1 MVEAHTPTVRQ
12 MRSGIMPESF
22 QNARVYWEMYGGV
35 PPEGNDQHVQALNLN
50 MDVGGWAA
58 DDYAYF
64 QVSVYG
70 RKDINSPNL
79 STLYS
84 APIHRPTGS
93 IMWKPVRIAVANADT
108 DVRCVV
114 VKVELIEAT
123 FIEPDGSANVLTY
136 SDQYQD
142 ADAPP
147 WGIRIHEASL
157 YCSDLVRD
165 VRAHRVFADI
175 LAGRGFTY
183 SGPVATWTADQ
194 LEFSDIPKD
203 RWDALDD
210 VNGMLGWN
218 YACWDG
224 TDVEFA
230 LPKSGT
236 AHVIAASD
244 PRTTWSVEESLDET
258 YNAVRVCYGNK
269 SGKPREV
276 IVHGSTAALRGTVR
290 ADTLQAPE
298 SIKSEKAA
306 RRFARRYLASHETKQ
321 VAGSVSIQGK
331 APDVPGFSATGGTV
345 TTDGLYTVHTFTE
358 DGALECT
365 GLIDGT
371 VDGPGGGTCGAYGT
385 GAAALAGSM
394 AVVKAYTDNII
405 PVMTSATAP
414 SGAASASSE
423 FTVGAGLPAWKAFNH
438 ANADLWGGWMVEAGT
453 TGHVQYQ
460 FPAAHIITQ
469 YAVTSRNEGIYSCPP
484 KTWTFEG
491 STDGATW
498 TTLDTQTN
506 ITDWAATANVR
517 KVFDFTNATAY
528 AYYRLDIT
536 ASNDA
541 GYVGVGEMEMM
552 EGGVIVVRYLT
563 TPDIVGL
570 DPLLIRP
577 GDTVKMTGPAR
588 SLSGTHEI
596 TRVTLRPL
604 EWTADVEF
612 GTNSKRFDTW
622 LARLAA
628 GAKSIKRR

>member
-1 MVEAHTPTVRQ
+1 M
-12 MRSGIMPESF
+12 SIF

-35 PPEGNDQHVQALNLN
+35 PPEGNDQHVQALNMN

-70 RKDINSPNL
+70 RATVDSPNL
-79 STLYS
+79 ATLYS

-93 IMWKPVRIAVANADT
+93 IMWKPVRIAVANT
-108 DVRCVV
+108 DPDIRCAV
-114 VKVELIEAT
+114 VKVELIEET
-123 FIEPDGSANVLTY
+123 FIAPDGSSHVMNY
-136 SDQYQD
+136 SDQYMD

-183 SGPVATWTADQ
+183 SGPVATWTPDQ
-194 LEFSDIPKD
+194 LDFTDIPYD
-203 RWDALDD
+203 RQDALDD

-224 TDVEFA
+224 TEVEFA

-306 RRFARRYLASHETKQ
+306 TRFAKRYLASHETKQ
-321 VAGSVSIQGK
+321 VAGSVSIQG
-331 APDVPGFSATGGTV
+331 D
-345 TTDGLYTVHTFTE
+345 DGV
-358 DGALECT
+358 
-365 GLIDGT
+365 
-371 VDGPGGGTCGAYGT
+371 
-385 GAAALAGSM
+385 
-394 AVVKAYTDNII
+394 
-405 PVMTSATAP
+405 
-414 SGAASASSE
+414 
-423 FTVGAGLPAWKAFNH
+423 
-438 ANADLWGGWMVEAGT
+438 
-453 TGHVQYQ
+453 
-460 FPAAHIITQ
+460 
-469 YAVTSRNEGIYSCPP
+469 
-484 KTWTFEG
+484 
-491 STDGATW
+491 
-498 TTLDTQTN
+498 
-506 ITDWAATANVR
+506 
-517 KVFDFTNATAY
+517 
-528 AYYRLDIT
+528 
-536 ASNDA
+536 
-541 GYVGVGEMEMM
+541 
-552 EGGVIVVRYLT
+552 
-563 TPDIVGL
+563 L

-577 GDTVKMTGPAR
+577 GGTVKMTGPAR